1 MGFSKN
7 WNRCFSMVSV
17 VLFPYFTVTG
27 TWSEGTLSVRYSPV
41 LQVIFSP
48 NCSLLR
54 QGHNSVLAG
63 GEGSHKVTMQWR
75 PTWQQ
80 PDSLL
85 SSGFADSLAR
95 YFSVTSA

>member
-7 WNRCFSMVSV
+7 WKALGMVV
-17 VLFPYFTVTG
+17 MVLFPYFTVTVRR
-27 TWSEGTLSVRYSPV
+27 SEGTLSARYSPV
-41 LQVIFSP
+41 LQVIFGP

-54 QGHNSVLAG
+54 QGHNSVLSG
-63 GEGSHKVTMQWR
+63 REGSHKVTMQWR

-85 SSGFADSLAR
+85 SPGFADSLAR